1 MIRDIAATQPAD
13 AGAQEAVDLEGVR
26 EILRQHQHD
35 QGGLIAVLEE
45 VQARYGYL
53 PEQALRTVAQVS
65 GRLLVDV
72 YGVATFYRFFTL
84 KPRGKYLICA
94 CLGTACHVRGAPR
107 IVEEFE
113 RQLGIQRGETTPDKQ
128 FTLETVNCLGACA
141 LGPVV
146 VIDGRYFSK
155 VRKPRVRQLLE
166 AAAKGFADGDL
177 REDGRVFPI
186 ETSCPRCNH
195 SLMDAAAPIDGLPS
209 IRLTMSLAGRHG
221 RLRLSSLYGSDHVS
235 AEPEVPEG
243 QVAGLF
249 CPYCHGPLD
258 AGQDCPDCQA
268 PMASL
273 LVRGGGALRIC
284 SRRGCRNRTLDLT

>member
-1 MIRDIAATQPAD
+1 MIRDIAATRLAD
-13 AGAQEAVDLEGVR
+13 AGSQKAVDLDGVR
-26 EILRQHQHD
+26 EILHQHKHD
-35 QGGLIAVLEE
+35 RGGLIAVLEE
-45 VQARYGYL
+45 VQARYGHL
-53 PEQALRTVAQVS
+53 PEAALRTVAEET
-65 GRLLVDV
+65 GRPLVDV

-84 KPRGKYLICA
+84 KPRGKHLICA

-113 RQLGIQRGETTPDKQ
+113 RHLGIRRGETTPDKQ

-155 VRKPRVRQLLE
+155 VRRSRVRQLLDD
-166 AAAKGFADGDL
+166 AAKGFAGGDL
-177 REDGRVFPI
+177 REDGRVFSI
-186 ETSCPRCNH
+186 EVSCPRCNH
-195 SLMDAAAPIDGLPS
+195 NLMDAAAPIDGLPA

-221 RLRLSSLYGSDHVS
+221 RLRLSSLYGSDHAS
-235 AEPEVPEG
+235 AEPEVPDG
-243 QVAGLF
+243 QVADLF

-258 AGQDCPDCQA
+258 GRSECPDCQA

>member
-13 AGAQEAVDLEGVR
+13 AGVQKAVDLEGVR

-53 PEQALRTVAQVS
+53 PEQALRTVAQVL
-65 GRLLVDV
+65 GRPLVDV

-84 KPRGKYLICA
+84 KPRGKHLICA

-107 IVEEFE
+107 IVEELE
-113 RQLGIQRGETTPDKQ
+113 RQLGIRRGETTPDKQ

-155 VRKPRVRQLLE
+155 VRKPRVRQLLA

-177 REDGRVFPI
+177 GEDGRVFPI

-235 AEPEVPEG
+235 AESEVPEG

-249 CPYCHGPLD
+249 CPHCHGPLD
-258 AGQDCPDCQA
+258 AGLDCPDCQA
-268 PMASL
+268 PMVSL
-273 LVRGGGALRIC
+273 LIRGGGAMRIC
-284 SRRGCRNRTLDLT
+284 SRCGCRNRTLDLT